1 MDKDAD
7 WDDPSLI
14 LERMDE
20 AFYAIDCDFTLV
32 YFNRRAQAFW
42 GFSGDQL
49 VGRSMLKL
57 FPHFEG
63 SPSFLAHVRSMQD
76 REPVRL
82 ETVST
87 ATGAPVLLRIF
98 PRSGGL
104 SVYFRD
110 ITDRQFLET
119 KIRTGEEL
127 LALAELSAGIGV
139 WEQDLR
145 TSTMTATPQ
154 YFRLLGVD
162 PIEGPVP
169 QDFVRSF
176 RHPEDRDRVT
186 AGFKNA
192 IESGSDSF
200 EAEYRIV
207 RPSGEIRWIFGRGR
221 VTRDGKGLPWRYA
234 GVDLDI
240 TQRKQQ
246 DEHLRVVVGEL
257 QHRTNNLMMVVQ
269 SLAQQTLRGV
279 HSLEEFGSNFSS
291 RLLGLA
297 QSSSLLAEEEWRGGR
312 MDRLVRQ
319 QVVPFA
325 EERRFSFSGPDVL
338 LSPKAVQNLGLALHE
353 LCTNAIKYGA
363 LSVPN
368 GSVEVTW
375 EISAGGPMLLRWEE
389 RGGPPV
395 SPPNRKG
402 FGRVVAE
409 QAIENALDAQVSTV
423 FAMEGLRWSL
433 TLPESQFS
441 LFRASAKP

>member
-1 MDKDAD
+1 MGNDTD
-7 WDDPSLI
+7 WDDPALI

-20 AFYAIDCDFTLV
+20 AFYAIDFDFTLV
-32 YFNRRAQAFW
+32 HLNRQAQAFW
-42 GFSGDQL
+42 GLPSEQL
-49 VGRSMLKL
+49 VGKSMLQL

-63 SPSFLAHVRSMQD
+63 SPSFFAHVRAMQD
-76 REPVRL
+76 KQPVRL
-82 ETVST
+82 ETIST

-98 PRSGGL
+98 PRRGGL

-110 ITDRQFLET
+110 ITDRQFLES
-119 KIRTGEEL
+119 KVRTGLEL

-176 RHPEDRDRVT
+176 RHPDDRDRVT

-192 IESGSDSF
+192 VDSGSDSF
-200 EAEYRIV
+200 ESEYRIV

-221 VTRDGKGLPWRYA
+221 VARDSKGQPWRYA

-240 TQRKQQ
+240 TERKQQ
-246 DEHLRVVVGEL
+246 DEHLRIVVGEL

-279 HSLEEFGSNFSS
+279 RSLEEFNSNFSS

-297 QSSSLLAEEEWRGGR
+297 QSSSLLAEEDWRGGR
-312 MDRLVRQ
+312 LDRLVRQ
-319 QVVPFA
+319 QVIPFA
-325 EERRFSFSGPDVL
+325 EERRFRFSGPDVL

-368 GSVEVTW
+368 GCVDVTW
-375 EISAGGPMLLRWEE
+375 EISADGSMLLRWEE
-389 RGGPPV
+389 RGGPQV
-395 SPPNRKG
+395 SPPSRKG

-409 QAIENALDAQVSTV
+409 QALESALDAQVSTD
-423 FAMEGLRWSL
+423 FAVEGLRWSL
-433 TLPESQFS
+433 TLPQSQFS
-441 LFRASAKP
+441 LHRAAAKP